1 MSGRWADL
9 HPVQRN
15 YALALEEVK
24 RVAVDVAFV
33 QDLITLRFDH
43 GDCTEQEW
51 AELMDQADEELGL
64 NAARAARDEALSALL
79 VWGRAH
85 TAQLRQVFAHRFTPD
100 ELAAMD
106 RIFDVFTR
114 RGEVARMLL
123 RLKVAA

>member
-43 GDCTEQEW
+43 GACTEQEW

-64 NAARAARDEALSALL
+64 NAARAARDQALSALL

>member
-15 YALALEEVK
+15 YALALKEVK

-43 GDCTEQEW
+43 GACTEQEW

>member
-15 YALALEEVK
+15 YALALDEVK

-64 NAARAARDEALSALL
+64 NAARAARDEAQAALL

-85 TAQLRQVFAHRFTPD
+85 TAQLRRVFARRFTPA
-100 ELAAMD
+100 ELASMD

-114 RGEVARMLL
+114 RGELGRMLL

>member
-1 MSGRWADL
+1 MSGHWAHL

-24 RVAVDVAFV
+24 RVAVDVCFV
-33 QDLITLRFDH
+33 QDLLTLRLDH

-51 AELMDQADEELGL
+51 AELMDQADDELGL

-79 VWGRAH
+79 AWGRAH
-85 TAQLRQVFAHRFTPD
+85 TAQLLRVFGHRFTAD
-100 ELAAMD
+100 EAALLD

-114 RGEVARMLL
+114 RGELGQMLL

>member
-1 MSGRWADL
+1 MSGCWADL

-15 YALALEEVK
+15 DALALEEVK

-43 GDCTEQEW
+43 GACTEQEW

-64 NAARAARDEALSALL
+64 NAARAARDEALDALL

-106 RIFDVFTR
+106 RIFDVLTR

-123 RLKVAA
+123 RLKVA

>member
-51 AELMDQADEELGL
+51 AELMDQADEELAL

-114 RGEVARMLL
+114 RSEVARMLL